1 MKLLELKHAILNEVG
16 LTAKGILER
25 TGRKEVFLKKI
36 RTGSPFVTVDGS
48 SVVINPA
55 EADRL
60 ESLMNAGKFAGTITL
75 ATKDGGKIALG
86 KLEKTP
92 EFKDTKAGSE
102 GEVEDKISNRGDVAE
117 GILAAAMFA
126 KLKARVNKNIAE
138 VTTEDIWTVVDSLI
152 QTGADTYSVSVKD
165 GKSMVN
171 DKIVFTLV
179 LPKQPYLDFINPA
192 KRPLLTNEVS
202 SAARFANSDDNT
214 EFSKYY
220 YLNGRPDIINIIC
233 DGGNPE
239 KQKVSK
245 VDIEVVVTDKATGKV
260 DRKRLDI
267 SLKADAAQFG
277 QVGIGSDRLYDF
289 FKKQQELWGKFGID
303 IKETEP
309 EFDAIFKKKGLV
321 PAIQYI
327 YEFAAD
333 VMATLLSDNND
344 EDEYMFISD
353 LAKGINY
360 FATLNN
366 PNVILIDFVS
376 GGYKMMKF
384 DDMESK
390 LATVKLTAEYNR
402 NTGLPQ
408 VDVYDEVSGK
418 LFLKFRVKITSDER
432 RNYVE
437 KGPLMTELLGTKV
450 KRLKK

>member
-1 MKLLELKHAILNEVG
+1 MKLLELKQALLEVG
-16 LTAKGILER
+16 LAAKGILER
-25 TGRKEVFLKKI
+25 PGRKEVFLNKI
-36 RTGSPFVTVDGS
+36 RSGSPFETTNGQQVD
-48 SVVINPA
+48 IDPA

-60 ESLMNAGKFAGTITL
+60 EALMDTGRFTGSIKLKLTNGTTIP
-75 ATKDGGKIALG
+75 LG
-86 KLEKTP
+86 KLQKTP
-92 EFKDTKAGSE
+92 EFKDAKGGDGS
-102 GEVEDKISNRGDVAE
+102 DTISNRGDVAE
-117 GILAAAMFA
+117 GILAAALFA
-126 KLKARVNKNIAE
+126 KLKARVNKQIAE
-138 VTTEDIWTVVDSLI
+138 VSVDDIWAVVDSL
-152 QTGADTYSVSVKD
+152 TKTSADTYAVSVRD

-179 LPKQPYLDFINPA
+179 LPPEPYQDFINPA
-192 KRPLLTNEVS
+192 KRELLKNEAD

-239 KQKVSK
+239 KQKISK
-245 VDIEVVVTDKATGKV
+245 VDIEIVVTDKTTGKV

-289 FKKQQELWGKFGID
+289 FKKQTELWSKFGID
-303 IKETEP
+303 IKETEQQ
-309 EFDAIFKKKGLV
+309 FDSIFKKKGLV
-321 PAIQYI
+321 PAIQFV

-333 VMATLLSDNND
+333 VMATLLSYNND
-344 EDEYMFISD
+344 EDEYMFIKD

-384 DDMESK
+384 DDMENK
-390 LATVKLTAEYNR
+390 LASVKLSARYNK
-402 NTGLPQ
+402 TVGLPQ
-408 VDVYDEVSGK
+408 VEIYDELSGK

-437 KGPLMTELLGTKV
+437 KGPLMTELLGTKF

>member
-1 MKLLELKHAILNEVG
+1 MKLLELKQAILNEKG
-16 LTAKGILER
+16 LDAAGILDR
-25 TGRKEVFLKKI
+25 TGRKETFLNKI
-36 RTGSPFVTVDGS
+36 RTGSPFETTTGDTVEID
-48 SVVINPA
+48 PD

-60 ESLMNAGKFAGTITL
+60 EQLMDAGKFSGRIVL
-75 ATKDGGKIALG
+75 ALTDGGKISLG
-86 KLEKTP
+86 SLQKTP
-92 EFKDTKAGSE
+92 EFKDEKGGDGSN
-102 GEVEDKISNRGDVAE
+102 KISNRGDVAE

-138 VTTEDIWTVVDSLI
+138 ITVQDIWSVVDSLT
-152 QTGADTYSVSVKD
+152 QTSADTYSVSVKD
-165 GKSMVN
+165 GRSMVN

-179 LPKQPYLDFINPA
+179 LPPEPYQDFINPA
-192 KRPLLTNEVS
+192 KRALLTNEAD
-202 SAARFANSDDNT
+202 SAASFANSDDNV

-239 KQKVSK
+239 KQKISK
-245 VDIEVVVTDKATGKV
+245 VDIEVVVTDKLTGKV

-277 QVGIGSDRLYDF
+277 QVGMGSDRLYDF
-289 FKKQQELWGKFGID
+289 FEKQTELWGKFGVD
-303 IKETEP
+303 IKGTEP
-309 EFDAIFKKKGLV
+309 EFDAIFKKKGLI
-321 PAIQYI
+321 PAVQYI

-333 VMATLLSDNND
+333 VMATLLSYNND
-344 EDEYMFISD
+344 EDEYMFITD

-366 PNVILIDFVS
+366 PNVLLIDFVS

-390 LATVKLTAEYNR
+390 LAAVKLNAAYNR
-402 NTGLPQ
+402 KVGLPQ
-408 VDVYDEVSGK
+408 VDVYDELTGK
-418 LFLKFRVKITSDER
+418 LFLKFRVKVTKSGER

-437 KGPLMTELLGTKV
+437 KGPLMVELLGTKV

>member
-1 MKLLELKHAILNEVG
+1 MRLLELKQALLEAG
-16 LTAKGILER
+16 LDARGILER
-25 TGRKEVFLKKI
+25 PGRKEVFLNKI
-36 RTGSPFVTVDGS
+36 RTNSPFETTDGGKVS
-48 SVVINPA
+48 INPA

-60 ESLMNAGKFAGTITL
+60 ESLMDTGMFKGTITL
-75 ATKDGGKIALG
+75 ALVGGGKVSLG
-86 KLEKTP
+86 KLQKTP
-92 EFKDTKAGSE
+92 EFKDGAGGDGS
-102 GEVEDKISNRGDVAE
+102 DKISNRGDVAE

-138 VTTEDIWTVVDSLI
+138 VTVDDIWAVVDSLK

-165 GKSMVN
+165 GGKSMVN

-179 LPKQPYLDFINPA
+179 LPPEPYQDFINPA
-192 KRPLLTNEVS
+192 KRALLTNES
-202 SAARFANSDDNT
+202 DSAARFANSDDNT

-220 YLNGRPDIINIIC
+220 YLNGRPDVINIIC

-239 KQKVSK
+239 KQKISK
-245 VDIEVVVTDKATGKV
+245 VDIEVVVTDKLTGKV

-289 FKKQQELWGKFGID
+289 FKKQTELWGKFGID
-303 IKETEP
+303 ISGTEP

-321 PAIQYI
+321 PAIQYV

-344 EDEYMFISD
+344 EDEYMFIKD

-376 GGYKMMKF
+376 GGYKMMRF

-390 LATVKLTAEYNR
+390 LASVKLTAEYNR
-402 NTGLPQ
+402 KVGLPQ
-408 VDVYDEVSGK
+408 VDVYDELTGK

>member
-1 MKLLELKHAILNEVG
+1 MKLLELKQTILNEVG
-16 LTAKGILER
+16 LDARGILER
-25 TGRKEVFLKKI
+25 PGRKEVFLNKI
-36 RTGSPFVTVDGS
+36 RKSSPFETTDGS
-48 SVVINPA
+48 TVKIDPA

-60 ESLMNAGKFAGTITL
+60 EALIDAGRFAGTITL
-75 ATKDGGKIALG
+75 ALAGGGKISLG
-86 KLEKTP
+86 KLQKTP
-92 EFKDTKAGSE
+92 EFKGGADSAGS
-102 GEVEDKISNRGDVAE
+102 DKISNRGDVAE

-126 KLKARVNKNIAE
+126 KLKARVNKEIAE
-138 VTTEDIWTVVDSLI
+138 VSVNDIWTIVDSLR

-165 GKSMVN
+165 AGKAAVN

-179 LPKQPYLDFINPA
+179 LPQEPYKDFINPA
-192 KRPLLTNEVS
+192 KRALLTNEAD
-202 SAARFANSDDNT
+202 SAARFANSEDNV
-214 EFSKYY
+214 EFSKYF
-220 YLNGRPDIINIIC
+220 YLNGRPDVINIIC

-239 KQKVSK
+239 KQKISK
-245 VDIEVVVTDKATGKV
+245 VDIEVVVTDKLTGKV

-289 FKKQQELWGKFGID
+289 FKKQKELWGKFGID
-303 IKETEP
+303 ITETEP

-333 VMATLLSDNND
+333 VMATLLNDDND

-376 GGYKMMKF
+376 GGYKMMRF
-384 DDMESK
+384 DDIESR
-390 LATVKLTAEYNR
+390 LAKVKLTAEYNR

-408 VDVYDEVSGK
+408 VDVYDELTGK

-437 KGPLMTELLGTKV
+437 KGPLMAELLGTKV